1 MGVFGKEIGE
11 HPRLKTDFKKLFNDL
26 EFWNVLTL
34 KTETFAIELS
44 NLKMHN
50 KHFEAIN
57 SQLKSYLKK
66 NNLTKKDN

>member
-1 MGVFGKEIGE
+1 
-11 HPRLKTDFKKLFNDL
+11 
-26 EFWNVLTL
+26 
-34 KTETFAIELS
+34 
-44 NLKMHN
+44 MHN